1 MTVKLEN
8 DPNLKEQ
15 EKILDH
21 HPHHG
26 MPPHGQIRKMPKHMA
41 GKVHRPKTKEE
52 W

>member
-1 MTVKLEN
+1 VRKLEN

-15 EKILDH
+15 KQILDH

-26 MPPHGQIRKMPKHMA
+26 MAPHGQVRKIKTHMA
-41 GKVHRPKTKEE
+41 GKVHQPKSEKKE